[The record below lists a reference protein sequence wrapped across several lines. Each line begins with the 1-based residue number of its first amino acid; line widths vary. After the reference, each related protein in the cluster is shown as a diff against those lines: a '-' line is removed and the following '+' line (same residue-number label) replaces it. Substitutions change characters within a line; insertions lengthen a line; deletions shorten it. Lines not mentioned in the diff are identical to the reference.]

1 MREILFK
8 AKRLSEGAW
17 VEGDLVRYPS
27 AIQIGDD
34 YSPWYIHVPPTDPD
48 DSGGVFNVDP
58 STVCQYTGQVDY
70 ESEEPIFCGDL
81 LKSQSGR
88 ERIYVVGFE
97 DGGYFAR
104 ERGESGIG
112 MPLTIENIG
121 WSMLKRIGNI
131 YDKEDGG
138 TE

>member
-8 AKRLSEGAW
+8 AKRWSDGKW
-17 VEGDLVRYPS
+17 VYGDLNNLQDS
-27 AIQIGDD
+27 TIIH
-34 YSPWYIHVPPTDPD
+34 WYNNGCRVADE
-48 DSGGVFNVDP
+48 VDP

-70 ESEEPIFCGDL
+70 ESEEPIFCDDL
-81 LKSQSGR
+81 LKSQSGK

-104 ERGESGIG
+104 ERGETGIG

-121 WSMLKRIGNI
+121 WSMLKRIGSI
-131 YDKEDGG
+131 HDGEG
-138 TE
+138 